1 MQRTETQF
9 ENIRD
14 DFPILARRVRNNKPL
29 VYLDNASTTQ
39 KPLSVIEK
47 ITEYYKGYN
56 ANIHR
61 AVYALAEEA
70 TAEYEK
76 TRDKVAEFLNIRNRE
91 EIIFVR
97 GTTEAINLVAYSW
110 GRPHIK
116 KDDIIVVTE
125 YEHHSNIV
133 PWQLLAQET
142 GARLEYIGV
151 DDDGE
156 LVLEDLERHLATG
169 RVRLVAFSLM
179 SNVLGTISDAD
190 RIIPMCK
197 KAGALVLVDGAQ
209 AVPHMPVDM
218 QRLGCDFFAFSGHK
232 MMGPTGVGVLWARR
246 DVLDTMVPFQGGG
259 DMIREVHKHET
270 TWNDLPYKFEA
281 GTPNIA
287 DVVGLGAAIDYLT
300 GIGME
305 NMRRHEMELTEY
317 ALGRMSA
324 IKGVEIYGTPDM
336 KKRGGVISFNFHDV
350 HPHDVAQLLDDD
362 GIAIRSGHHCAQVL
376 MERLDVAATSRAS
389 FYIYNTRQDVDAMIE
404 SLENVA
410 RVFKI

>member
-14 DFPILARRVRNNKPL
+14 DFPILARRVRNDKPL

-232 MMGPTGVGVLWARR
+232 MLGPTGVGVLWARR

-305 NMRRHEMELTEY
+305 NMRRHEVELTEY
-317 ALGRMSA
+317 ALRRMSA
-324 IKGVEIYGTPDM
+324 IKGIEIYGTPDM

-389 FYIYNTRQDVDAMIE
+389 FYIYNTKQDVDAMIE